1 MHKDHQQIKIFVTR
15 EIPGLGIELLRNDKF
30 NVSVWPHERP
40 MTPDELIEE
49 GKKVNAMLTLL
60 TDSIDKNFL
69 TECRQLDIISQYAA
83 GYDNIDIAEAT
94 GLGIPIGYAPGAM
107 SDATADV
114 AFGLMIAVSRK
125 MFYMHKSIAKG
136 EWSYFKPKAN
146 LGFELK
152 NKTLGIFG
160 LGRIGMQM
168 AIRCRGAYN
177 MKVIYH
183 NRTQNA
189 EAEKLLNAR
198 FVSFDELLRESDV
211 LSVHSSLNAD
221 NKGIFNKNAFS
232 RMKPTSVFINTAR
245 GSIHNEEDLLDALMK
260 EIIWGAGLDV
270 TNPEPMSTNNP
281 LLSMP
286 NVAVLPHIGSASMEA
301 RNEMSRLA
309 AINIIE
315 FYKNNRVP
323 NVINPQTLAS
333 M

>member
-1 MHKDHQQIKIFVTR
+1 MHKDHQQIKVFVTR
-15 EIPGLGIELLRNDKF
+15 EIPGIGIELLRNEKF
-30 NVSVWPHERP
+30 NVSVWPHDRP

>member
-1 MHKDHQQIKIFVTR
+1 MHKDHQQIKVFVTR
-15 EIPGLGIELLRNDKF
+15 EIPGIGIELLRNEKF
-30 NVSVWPHERP
+30 NVSVWPHDRP

-323 NVINPQTLAS
+323 NVINPQALALT
-333 M
+333 

>member
-1 MHKDHQQIKIFVTR
+1 
-15 EIPGLGIELLRNDKF
+15 
-30 NVSVWPHERP
+30 
-40 MTPDELIEE
+40 
-49 GKKVNAMLTLL
+49 
-60 TDSIDKNFL
+60 
-69 TECRQLDIISQYAA
+69 
-83 GYDNIDIAEAT
+83 
-94 GLGIPIGYAPGAM
+94 
-107 SDATADV
+107 
-114 AFGLMIAVSRK
+114 
-125 MFYMHKSIAKG
+125 
-136 EWSYFKPKAN
+136 
-146 LGFELK
+146 
-152 NKTLGIFG
+152 
-160 LGRIGMQM
+160 M

-315 FYKNNRVP
+315 FYKNNQVP